1 MSGAQIE
8 LTRDALAKALDAI
21 AILDASL
28 TSVAPFDPARTY
40 SPKELEPYDAL
51 SDRFIRA
58 VEVAI
63 RFVRSLERLE
73 FAESSE
79 TLRDLLHRM
88 EKLDLVS
95 SAGVW
100 LEMRDI
106 RNRMVHDYLPEQ
118 RAAMFAD
125 ILGPFGGELRRFR
138 DRAQARR
145 L

>member
-1 MSGAQIE
+1 MAGAQIQ
-8 LTRDALAKALDAI
+8 LTRDTLAKAVDAL

-28 TSVAPFDPARTY
+28 TTVAPFDPARTY

-51 SDRFIRA
+51 SDRFIRG

-63 RFVRSLERLE
+63 RFMRSLERLE

-88 EKLDLVS
+88 EKLDVVS
-95 SAGVW
+95 EAGLW

-106 RNRMVHDYLPEQ
+106 RNRIVHDYLPEQ

-125 ILGPFGGELRRFR
+125 ILGPFGAELRRFR
-138 DRAQARR
+138 DRARARP